1 MNKSLHLLN
10 VYQDDYVKAEVDEAA
25 SFIYVE
31 WFRHPDSQN
40 FRRIFQKLTDITLET
55 RSAYWLSDARA
66 IRYIEF
72 ADQNWLLS
80 EIVPKLK
87 ESQLVKFARLS
98 TPESLALLDVVR
110 IYDMV
115 VKLVDVDL
123 KDKMEVF
130 TDKEAAL
137 EWLFADVK

>member
-1 MNKSLHLLN
+1 MSKSLHQLN
-10 VYQDDYVKAEVDEAA
+10 VYQDEYVKVEVDEAA
-25 SFIYVE
+25 RFIYVE
-31 WFRHPDSQN
+31 WLLHPDSHN
-40 FRRIFQKLTDITLET
+40 FRRIFQKLADITLQT

-80 EIVPKLK
+80 DIAPRLK

-115 VKLVDVDL
+115 VKLVGIDL

-137 EWLFADVK
+137 HWLFADA

>member
-1 MNKSLHLLN
+1 MSKSLHQLN
-10 VYQDDYVKAEVDEAA
+10 VYQDEYVKVEVDEAA
-25 SFIYVE
+25 RFIYVE
-31 WFRHPDSQN
+31 WLLHPDSHN
-40 FRRIFQKLTDITLET
+40 FRRIFQKLADITLQT

-80 EIVPKLK
+80 DIVPRLK

-115 VKLVDVDL
+115 VKLVGIDL

-137 EWLFADVK
+137 HWLFADA